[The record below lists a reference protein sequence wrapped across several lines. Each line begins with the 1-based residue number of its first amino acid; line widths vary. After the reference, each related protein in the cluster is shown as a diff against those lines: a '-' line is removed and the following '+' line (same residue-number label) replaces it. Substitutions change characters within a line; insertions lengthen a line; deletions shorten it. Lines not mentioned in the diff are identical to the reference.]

1 MDSLTE
7 AKRKKESEID
17 RICSRHYGD
26 FLNSVNEMLK
36 LRGNASKLSEVV
48 SDIHRNFAS
57 NGTDL
62 AMVLSELN
70 TIQIERENV
79 FKLLEKIKHCKKITL
94 LMMKTSEQIASDD
107 YYNAMRSI
115 EMIQA
120 DLKLI
125 TIPSLLSHL
134 QTWLPIAIN
143 KLLYGV
149 RTDADNYIQKV
160 RDRCALIG
168 STIIIR
174 QAMITVGISTIMLN
188 VGPSDTTAS
197 TTTKSKHNSSTI
209 TTSNSSNNT
218 DRRNSGNENSFKTN
232 RKVNSIS
239 LQYIIHHNSIFNFLT
254 WAKIEDFYVMI
265 PQHFI
270 IEQLSIEGI
279 DIIDNK
285 LYEIAPLHKVLHLYA
300 VLGDLNS
307 YHEHYRILR
316 INYLNDI
323 LNHAKEIANNESG
336 DHGLTSVL
344 PLLFDKL
351 IGFFTI
357 ECANRRCVE
366 INDGVFSYNEIIQL
380 WENSCQLI
388 YKLCKDF
395 IITVTSPDIL
405 IRIKDEIILL
415 MNIINDEAYLLPCNI
430 LHEILRHIWEIF
442 KGLLTTET
450 IRKCID
456 ISNNDCAYQP
466 YVSSSEEEFLT
477 QVKAFQLDI
486 IEPNDDDDTFQLLPN
501 LHLPTSP
508 MNASEG
514 GGIII
519 PSSASSSKRTSATTK
534 LKEIESRREKNML
547 TEKASAN
554 LDALEEE
561 LMNKVSITYM
571 MILIMMLLMMVIL
584 KKIYCIRPCYI
595 CQSTFHHNLCHFY
608 NILFLMYTIPYV
620 LALFIYFPTYLS
632 LCNSL

>member
-17 RICSRHYGD
+17 RICSRHYSY

-48 SDIHRNFAS
+48 RDIHRNFAS

-70 TIQIERENV
+70 TIQIERENA

-125 TIPSLLSHL
+125 TIPSLLSYL

-149 RTDADNYIQKV
+149 RSDADNYIQKV

-174 QAMITVGISTIMLN
+174 QAMITVGVATIVLN
-188 VGPSDTTAS
+188 VGTNDTTTSKKYNS
-197 TTTKSKHNSSTI
+197 TTTT
-209 TTSNSSNNT
+209 TTSSSSNNT
-218 DRRNSGNENSFKTN
+218 DRRNSGNENNLKIN

-239 LQYIIHHNSIFNFLT
+239 LQYIIHHNTIFNFLT
-254 WAKIEDFYVMI
+254 WAKIEDFYDMI
-265 PQHFI
+265 PQHFM

-307 YHEHYRILR
+307 YHEHYRIIR
-316 INYLNDI
+316 MNYLNNTI

-336 DHGLTSVL
+336 DNGLTSVL

-405 IRIKDEIILL
+405 IRIKDEIMLL
-415 MNIINDEAYLLPCNI
+415 MNIINDEAYLLPCDI

-456 ISNNDCAYQP
+456 ISNNNRAYQP

-486 IEPNDDDDTFQLLPN
+486 IEPNDDEDTLQLLPN

-508 MNASEG
+508 MNTSG
-514 GGIII
+514 GGIISSAAAAAS
-519 PSSASSSKRTSATTK
+519 SSASSSRRTSMTTK
-534 LKEIESRREKNML
+534 LKEIESKREKNML

-561 LMNKVSITYM
+561 LMDKVC
-571 MILIMMLLMMVIL
+571 
-584 KKIYCIRPCYI
+584 K
-595 CQSTFHHNLCHFY
+595 
-608 NILFLMYTIPYV
+608 
-620 LALFIYFPTYLS
+620 
-632 LCNSL
+632 

>member
-70 TIQIERENV
+70 TIQIERENA

-125 TIPSLLSHL
+125 TIPSLLSYL

-149 RTDADNYIQKV
+149 RSDADNYIQKV

-174 QAMITVGISTIMLN
+174 QAMITVGVSTIMLN
-188 VGPSDTTAS
+188 VGSSDTTK
-197 TTTKSKHNSSTI
+197 TTATTSKHNSTT
-209 TTSNSSNNT
+209 TTSDSNNNT
-218 DRRNSGNENSFKTN
+218 DRRNSGNDNSFKTN

-239 LQYIIHHNSIFNFLT
+239 LQYIIHHNTIFNFLT
-254 WAKIEDFYVMI
+254 WAKIEDFYNMI

-307 YHEHYRILR
+307 YHEHYRIIR
-316 INYLNDI
+316 MNYLNNI
-323 LNHAKEIANNESG
+323 LNHAKDIANNESG
-336 DHGLTSVL
+336 DNGLTSVL

-405 IRIKDEIILL
+405 IRIKDEILLL
-415 MNIINDEAYLLPCNI
+415 MNIINDEAYLLPCDI
-430 LHEILRHIWEIF
+430 LYEILRHIWEIF

-450 IRKCID
+450 IRKCIE
-456 ISNNDCAYQP
+456 ISNNNCAYQP
-466 YVSSSEEEFLT
+466 YISSSEEEFLT

-486 IEPNDDDDTFQLLPN
+486 IEPNDDEDNLQLLPN

-508 MNASEG
+508 MNVSG
-514 GGIII
+514 SGIM
-519 PSSASSSKRTSATTK
+519 PSSSSSVASSSVSSSSSRRTSVTSK
-534 LKEIESRREKNML
+534 LKEIESKREKNML

-561 LMNKVSITYM
+561 LMDKVSI
-571 MILIMMLLMMVIL
+571 
-584 KKIYCIRPCYI
+584 
-595 CQSTFHHNLCHFY
+595 
-608 NILFLMYTIPYV
+608 
-620 LALFIYFPTYLS
+620 AS
-632 LCNSL
+632 LHDDKDGN